1 MGSKKRVHQP
11 LYTADREIFAVK
23 IIRVLNFR
31 VKDISLLDG
40 SAM

>member
-1 MGSKKRVHQP
+1 MLTDK
-11 LYTADREIFAVK
+11 YTVNQEIFAVK

-31 VKDISLLDG
+31 VKNISALDG